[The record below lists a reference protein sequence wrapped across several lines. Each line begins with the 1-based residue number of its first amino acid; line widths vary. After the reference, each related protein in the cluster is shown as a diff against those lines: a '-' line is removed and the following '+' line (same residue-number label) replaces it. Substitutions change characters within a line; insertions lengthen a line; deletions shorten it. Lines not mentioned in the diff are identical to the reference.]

1 MNDDDTVIQRLTRL
15 GEERDSVRAMILT
28 GSRANP
34 NFPRDILSDYDVIL
48 YTLNVAP
55 FVESEEWFRELGP
68 VLVSIQP
75 GFEEMGRWVCTRLV
89 LYEDGTKI
97 DFTVRSMDHLK
108 MLCSTGASPDDH
120 GYVVVLD
127 KDGLTA
133 SLGTP
138 THKEYIPALP
148 TASEYAESVNSF
160 WWDSTYVAKYLWR
173 EDLMAVKLMLDH
185 HLKQNY
191 LRPML
196 EWLVESDRDWRW
208 KPGAYGRGLT
218 GELDADTGRELAES
232 LSRTTALFRKVAI
245 KVAER
250 LGYQYLYELD
260 DKVTIYHRTVRS
272 LDWQTASADDLAG
285 LLRES
290 YSRRRH

>member
-1 MNDDDTVIQRLTRL
+1 MDYFDYQSGQLFCEQVRL
-15 GEERDSVRAMILT
+15 A
-28 GSRANP
+28 
-34 NFPRDILSDYDVIL
+34 DI
-48 YTLNVAP
+48 A
-55 FVESEEWFRELGP
+55 
-68 VLVSIQP
+68 
-75 GFEEMGRWVCTRLV
+75 
-89 LYEDGTKI
+89 
-97 DFTVRSMDHLK
+97 
-108 MLCSTGASPDDH
+108 
-120 GYVVVLD
+120 
-127 KDGLTA
+127 A

-185 HLKQNY
+185 HLKQDY

-218 GELDADTGRELAES
+218 GELDADTGGELAETYAGGDIGELWAS
-232 LSRTTALFRKVAI
+232 LSRTTGLFRKVAI

-272 LDWQTASADDLAG
+272 LDWQTASADDLAE